1 MISSSDEKSGM
12 RLVSII
18 VPAYNYGHLI
28 DQTLNNLLLQTWQN
42 WECIIVDDGSKDNTA
57 EVVKAFCAKDPRFIY
72 HYKNNAGLSAARNT
86 GIGLAKGQFIQLLDA
101 DDLIGTRKF
110 EVQLALF
117 ESKPEAEIVYSDVR
131 YFRTSHPNERRFTM
145 DDNNIPWN
153 LGLSSDR
160 HEELACLLIQRNIM
174 AVNSPLIKK
183 EVFDEIGPFD
193 IALKSVEDWEYWCR
207 CAINGKY
214 FLFDPS
220 EDSFALVRM
229 HDGSMS
235 TNLIRMTEAS
245 LQARKTLRHMID
257 QLPAST
263 FKFNIS
269 ANEKKVTNYLKRLL
283 FQRFKDAGFK
293 TKAFV
298 QLWRSYPLASEF
310 KFLLKESKEILIK
323 K

>member
-1 MISSSDEKSGM
+1 MISNSAEKAEPILIS
-12 RLVSII
+12 VI
-18 VPAYNYGHLI
+18 VPAFNYGHLI
-28 DQTLNNLLLQTWQN
+28 AETLNSLLLQTWQH
-42 WECIIVDDGSKDNTA
+42 WECIVVDDGSKDNTEA
-57 EVVKAFCAKDPRFIY
+57 IVKSFCNKDPRFIY

-86 GIGLAKGQFIQLLDA
+86 GIALAKGQFIQLLDA
-101 DDLIGTRKF
+101 DDLIETRKF
-110 EVQLALF
+110 ELQLALF
-117 ESKPEAEIVYSDVR
+117 ESKPEAEIVYSEVR

-183 EVFDEIGPFD
+183 EVFDEIGPFE

-220 EDSFALVRM
+220 EESFALVRM

-235 TNLIRMTEAS
+235 TNLVKMTEAS
-245 LQARKTLRHMID
+245 IQARRSVKNLIEE
-257 QLPAST
+257 LPEGP
-263 FKFNIS
+263 FKSRILT
-269 ANEKKVTNYLKRLL
+269 AEKKVTDYLNRLL
-283 FQRFKDAGFK
+283 YQRFKDAGQK
-293 TKAFV
+293 NKALK
-298 QLWRSYPLASEF
+298 QLWKAYSLTKEYRF
-310 KFLLKESKEILIK
+310 ILKETAEILIK